1 MATPNRGNVHA
12 FVEKVGS
19 NNGIYLKGK
28 DFENTR
34 KIRPIMWL
42 KNGVPIDV
50 LIYQEGWVNGVDDK
64 GKPLKNGKP
73 VRFEADE
80 DPPSL
85 DWKMSSYMGGPEKA
99 QVPKANISILCWDYE
114 TKAIKVASFAQV
126 SVTKVIGNMLSPT
139 TEDGKENDFYIED
152 LTSVDFVIK
161 KGSEDKDPWSITTK
175 APKTP
180 GYDPDC
186 IKALQTFQFSWD
198 AFIACDA
205 SEDNPTKITYAD
217 VLAVINA
224 DKPATTKADPAK
236 QAVTTA
242 NKVTSKPEPV
252 KEVEEGKSDF
262 AYNSAWHEM
271 KTQKGAVLGEQ
282 TLETLEGWKETMSKM
297 KADGKKV
304 SEPLLN
310 AILSGIK
317 DLSDSSGQEGDLA
330 AF

>member
-50 LIYQEGWVNGVDDK
+50 LIYQEGWVNASDDK

-80 DPPSL
+80 EIPSL
-85 DWKMSSYMGGPEKA
+85 DWKMSAYMGGTPKA
-99 QVPKANISILCWDYE
+99 QTPKATISILGWDYE
-114 TKAIKVASFAQV
+114 TKALKISSFAQV
-126 SVTKVIGNMLSPT
+126 SVTKAIGNMLSPT
-139 TEDGKENDFYIED
+139 TEEGKENDFYIED
-152 LTSVDFVIK
+152 LTSVDLVIK
-161 KGSEDKDPWSITTK
+161 KGAEDKDPWSITTK

-186 IKALQTFQFSWD
+186 IKALQTFEWSWD
-198 AFIACDA
+198 AFIACDQI
-205 SEDNPTKITYAD
+205 EGHPTTITYAD
-217 VLAVINA
+217 VLAVMNEG
-224 DKPATTKADPAK
+224 KPAETKAAPAAK
-236 QAVTTA
+236 QA
-242 NKVTSKPEPV
+242 NKVTKPEPV
-252 KEVEEGKSDF
+252 KEVEEESSDF
-262 AYNSAWHEM
+262 TYDAGWHEM

-310 AILSGIK
+310 AVLSGIK
-317 DLSDSSGQEGDLA
+317 DLSDSSGQEDDPT